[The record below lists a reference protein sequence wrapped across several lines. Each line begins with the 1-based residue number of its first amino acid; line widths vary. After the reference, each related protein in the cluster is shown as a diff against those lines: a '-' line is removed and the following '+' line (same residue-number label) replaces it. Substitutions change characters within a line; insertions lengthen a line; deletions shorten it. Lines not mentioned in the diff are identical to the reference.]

1 MKLVIHCGLHK
12 TATTS
17 FQLLCAKNRAL
28 LHRCGV
34 LFPELGPHMQ
44 HSYLMHEIQSLG
56 IDVLTDY
63 LRTSRATAGA
73 SCETVLL
80 SGEDF
85 ENCIVDLALA
95 REVESAAHIAGF
107 SAVEWHVVV
116 RPRDATCDS
125 LYAEMSKHGVVL
137 DRAVMQQAAER
148 RGCFYAS
155 TAAFNYIFVLDY
167 PRLAPRFAKA
177 ISGKIVDYS
186 MDAFTRH
193 HPGMILLER
202 LLAPDAF
209 AAFCAEAV
217 IDPHHANAR
226 LSARRVERNYLLSA
240 LGSEVLNTK
249 AARPLIAALVTLRL
263 DMAKRPR
270 KAQ

>member
-1 MKLVIHCGLHK
+1 
-12 TATTS
+12 
-17 FQLLCAKNRAL
+17 
-28 LHRCGV
+28 
-34 LFPELGPHMQ
+34 MQ

-177 ISGKIVDYS
+177 IAGKIVDYS

-193 HPGMILLER
+193 HQMPL
-202 LLAPDAF
+202 PPF
-209 AAFCAEAV
+209 
-217 IDPHHANAR
+217 
-226 LSARRVERNYLLSA
+226 ARRRSSTPITPMRVSLRGGLKETIFCQP
-240 LGSEVLNTK
+240 LGQRS
-249 AARPLIAALVTLRL
+249 
-263 DMAKRPR
+263 
-270 KAQ
+270 